1 MNYSLTRPLSSHTSG
16 RNPRVL
22 RCWRRRTG
30 HSVAALICFTLNE
43 SVNKRNVA
51 VHVCEI
57 AHLPLCPQDLSSR
70 PPQRE
75 ERYAHIHCPEAFFCF
90 ISPVAD
96 TKLRRAGKV
105 KYLMPFWWKQLG
117 GKCCSREKVEFSAF
131 TCILEQHWQHSSR
144 DRSPSRVTAV
154 VHEYWVM
161 SI

>member
-70 PPQRE
+70 PPQLRE
-75 ERYAHIHCPEAFFCF
+75 ICPHSLPWGLFLLHLSCCRYKAP
-90 ISPVAD
+90 
-96 TKLRRAGKV
+96 K
-105 KYLMPFWWKQLG
+105 
-117 GKCCSREKVEFSAF
+117 SREGQISDAF
-131 TCILEQHWQHSSR
+131 LMEAAWWEMLFKGESGILRFHLHFRAALAAQLQGQKS
-144 DRSPSRVTAV
+144 
-154 VHEYWVM
+154 
-161 SI
+161 